1 LLPHICVI
9 TTGGTISMRY
19 DATAGGAVPA
29 VSGNELLAMVPG
41 MEQVATL
48 HLIEYSNQ
56 PSCHLTPTKMFE
68 ICMLARDTLAQPD
81 VDGVV
86 VTHGTDA
93 LEETAY
99 MADLLIDSPKG
110 LVFTAAMRNN
120 SEMGAD
126 GPRNILGSV
135 RVAASPQARGLGALV
150 VFNGRV
156 LAARDT
162 IKMHT
167 SNLDAFRSPMLGPL
181 GNIDDDAVSIYRR
194 SLVRQT
200 LAPAYLEPAVE
211 LVRVYAGMDS
221 ALLLWSLEQG
231 SRGLV
236 IEAMGQGNVP
246 PEMLPGIEAWLGA
259 GKPVVLVSRCPEGRA
274 LDTYAYLGGGK
285 QLRRMGVIFGEDL
298 TGQKARIKLMLALGL
313 TSDVGEIR
321 EMFEYLTEPA

>member
-1 LLPHICVI
+1 MLPRICVI

-19 DATAGGAVPA
+19 DAELGGAVPA

-41 MEQVATL
+41 LEEVASL
-48 HLIEYSNQ
+48 RLIEYSNQ
-56 PSCHLTPTKMFE
+56 PSCHLTPHMMFE
-68 ICMLARDTLAQPD
+68 ICALARETLAQPD

-135 RVAASPQARGLGALV
+135 RVAASPQAGGLGALV

-162 IKMHT
+162 IKMHS
-167 SNLDAFRSPMLGPL
+167 SNLDAFRSPMLGPV
-181 GNIDDDAVSIYRR
+181 GNIDDDAVTIYRR

-200 LAPAYLEPAVE
+200 LTPAYLEPAVE
-211 LVRVYAGMDS
+211 LVRVYVGMDS
-221 ALLLWSLEQG
+221 TLLLWSLEQG
-231 SRGLV
+231 NRGLV

-246 PEMLPGIEAWLGA
+246 PAMIPGIEAWLDA
-259 GKPVVLVSRCPEGRA
+259 GQPVVLVSRCPEGRA

-298 TGQKARIKLMLALGL
+298 TGQKARIKLMLVLAI
-313 TSDVGEIR
+313 TSDIGEIR
-321 EMFEYLTEPA
+321 EMFEYLAEW

>member
-1 LLPHICVI
+1 MLPHICVI

-19 DATAGGAVPA
+19 DAAAGGAVPA

-41 MEQVATL
+41 LEQVATL

-56 PSCHLTPTKMFE
+56 PSCHLTPPKMFE

-167 SNLDAFRSPMLGPL
+167 SNLDAFRAPMLGPL

-200 LAPAYLEPAVE
+200 LAPVGLEPAVE

-246 PEMLPGIEAWLGA
+246 PEMLQGIEAWLEA

-274 LDTYAYLGGGK
+274 LDTYAYVGGGK

-321 EMFEYLTEPA
+321 EMFEYLTEPV

>member
-1 LLPHICVI
+1 MLPHVCVI

-19 DATAGGAVPA
+19 DAELGGAVPA

-41 MEQVATL
+41 LEEVANLSLT
-48 HLIEYSNQ
+48 EYSNR
-56 PSCHLTPTKMFE
+56 PSCHLTPQMMFE
-68 ICMLARDTLAQPD
+68 ICNLVRETLAQED
-81 VDGVV
+81 VDGIV

-99 MADLLIDSPKG
+99 MADLFIDSPKG
-110 LVFTAAMRNN
+110 IVFTAAMRNN
-120 SEMGAD
+120 SEVGAD

-135 RVAASPQARGLGALV
+135 RVAASPHSAGLGTLV

-162 IKMHT
+162 IKMHS

-181 GNIDDDAVSIYRR
+181 GNIDDDAVTIFRKSI
-194 SLVRQT
+194 VRQQ
-200 LAPAYLEPAVE
+200 LAPGQLEPAVD

-221 ALLLWSLEQG
+221 SMLLWSLAHG
-231 SRGLV
+231 NRGLV

-246 PEMLPGIEAWLGA
+246 PAMLAGIEAWLEA
-259 GKPVVLVSRCPEGRA
+259 DRPVVLVSRCPEGRA
-274 LDTYAYLGGGK
+274 LDTYAYRGGGK

-313 TSDVGEIR
+313 TKEVNQIR
-321 EMFEYLTEPA
+321 EMFEYLVG

>member
-1 LLPHICVI
+1 
-9 TTGGTISMRY
+9 MRY
-19 DATAGGAVPA
+19 DAASGGVVPA
-29 VSGNELLAMVPG
+29 VSGTELLAMVPG
-41 MEQVATL
+41 LEDIASL
-48 HLIEYSNQ
+48 ELIEYSNQ
-56 PSCHLTPTKMFE
+56 PSCHLTPEMMFE
-68 ICMLARDTLAQPD
+68 ICGLARDTLERDD
-81 VDGVV
+81 VYGVV

-99 MADLLIDSPKG
+99 MADLLLDSLKG

-120 SEMGAD
+120 SEIGAD

-135 RVAASPQARGLGALV
+135 RVAACREAGGLGALV
-150 VFNGRV
+150 VFNGRI

-162 IKMHT
+162 IKMHS

-181 GNIDDDAVSIYRR
+181 GNIDDDVITIYRR
-194 SLVRQT
+194 SLVRQQIR
-200 LAPAYLEPAVE
+200 PAHLEPAVM

-221 ALLLWSLEQG
+221 ALLHWSLEHGDQ
-231 SRGLV
+231 GLV

-246 PEMLPGIEAWLGA
+246 PAMLPGLQAWLDTGR
-259 GKPVVLVSRCPEGRA
+259 PVVLVSRCPEGRA

-313 TSDVGEIR
+313 TQDVASIR
-321 EMFEYLTEPA
+321 EMFEYLV